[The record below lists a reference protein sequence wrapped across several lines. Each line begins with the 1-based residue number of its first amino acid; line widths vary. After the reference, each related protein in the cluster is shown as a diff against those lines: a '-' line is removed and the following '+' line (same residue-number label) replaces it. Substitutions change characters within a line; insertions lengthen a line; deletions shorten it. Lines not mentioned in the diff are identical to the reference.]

1 MGKLS
6 GPRSFFP
13 LEWGTVDLLAKVCA
27 HAGIKAI
34 GVKTMVITSATFAVG
49 HFNLKKKKK
58 KNEQMEVFYQEV

>member
-13 LEWGTVDLLAKVCA
+13 VELGTVDLLAKVCV

-34 GVKTMVITSATFAVG
+34 GLKTTVITSAIFASSI
-49 HFNLKKKKK
+49 
-58 KNEQMEVFYQEV
+58 